1 MPHQSADETIPNNAS
16 TQRDWT
22 KFDATLKRYIVAGV
36 IGCSLVIAL
45 LFGPQA
51 LYLVIGIGAVGAF
64 AIYPEIDPEW
74 VLWGSTIGALCAGP
88 LAIIPGGLLGYYVGQ
103 KYNQFLNKMEALNSA
118 VDSVKSGIET
128 VKSAPSNIKSK
139 FKNIWGS
146 IGSYFD
152 RTKTAAP
159 DEEKPAITLS
169 PQTEAQQEVLP
180 EIVRRKIVETYPETR
195 SEIIPQ
201 ANTQAPLRRTGT
213 KQIPILVRKANED
226 KPHTNRRSISS
237 TPKPLLFSDISPQKK
252 PTKSRCTSARVLSN
266 RLSVN

>member
-1 MPHQSADETIPNNAS
+1 MPHQTADETVPNNPS

-22 KFDATLKRYIVAGV
+22 KFDAALKRYIVAGV

-74 VLWGSTIGALCAGP
+74 VLWGGTIGALCAGP

-128 VKSAPSNIKSK
+128 VRAAPSSIKSK
-139 FKNIWGS
+139 FKNIWGDVADYFKRPNRDPIIDVEPAVIEQRPQIEVTPAKISETIADIKPQISHEASMPTS
-146 IGSYFD
+146 IQRKGS
-152 RTKTAAP
+152 
-159 DEEKPAITLS
+159 
-169 PQTEAQQEVLP
+169 
-180 EIVRRKIVETYPETR
+180 
-195 SEIIPQ
+195 
-201 ANTQAPLRRTGT
+201 

-226 KPHTNRRSISS
+226 MPHTNRRAISS
-237 TPKPLLFSDISPQKK
+237 SPKPLLFSDISPHKK
-252 PTKSRCTSARVLSN
+252 PTHSRCASPRVLSN